1 MTNATLLSDYVI
13 LEISHGYITI
23 IRKMD
28 NLKVHVAIPTIIDQY
43 VKIRKTVELPVINAH
58 HFQKNKWVIGFLSIV
73 QYPNLTFNP
82 NLKFQYVENLI

>member
-1 MTNATLLSDYVI
+1 VTNATLLSDYVI

-28 NLKVHVAIPTIIDQY
+28 NLKVHVAIPTIKDQY

-73 QYPNLTFNP
+73 QYPNL
-82 NLKFQYVENLI
+82 KFQYVENLI